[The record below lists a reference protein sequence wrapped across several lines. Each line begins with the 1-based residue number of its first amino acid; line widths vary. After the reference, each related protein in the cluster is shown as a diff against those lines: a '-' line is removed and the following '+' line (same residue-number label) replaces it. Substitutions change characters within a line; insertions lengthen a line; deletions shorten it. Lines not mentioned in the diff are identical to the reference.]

1 MGLRAVARRG
11 ALPLLA
17 LQFLLALLVCLM
29 THVIHLTHASRNR
42 YLFKNFAS
50 LKTLN

>member
-1 MGLRAVARRG
+1 MRDRIHL
-11 ALPLLA
+11 LLLA
-17 LQFLLALLVCLM
+17 FQFLLALLVCLM

-42 YLFKNFAS
+42 YLHRKNFTS